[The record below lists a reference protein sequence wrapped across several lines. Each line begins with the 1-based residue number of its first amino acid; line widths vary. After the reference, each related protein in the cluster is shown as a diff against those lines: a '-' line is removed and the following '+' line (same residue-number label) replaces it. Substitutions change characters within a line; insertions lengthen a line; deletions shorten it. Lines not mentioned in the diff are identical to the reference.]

1 MIPPLSGVS
10 LSGGHAAVAILC
22 DVSGRDLGKDRPDTD
37 ILGTMADLLLTGN
50 LATWTQNDPAEVDAD
65 PFAIDLIAKISE
77 LFCFLGGHPDW
88 TLEPGED
95 QAPFDVRMLALMV
108 AKRSY
113 ENPTRIIAEASIG
126 PIGGDRFADAQALF
140 TDLTETE
147 RETVTK
153 YNPDGDP
160 NPTGGAVFTIPTT
173 MGEEPT
179 LQQTSPL
186 YMGDNQQIGLAA
198 SPDPREWMVP
208 MFNPGD
214 PGDDSLYQEI

>member
-1 MIPPLSGVS
+1 
-10 LSGGHAAVAILC
+10 
-22 DVSGRDLGKDRPDTD
+22 
-37 ILGTMADLLLTGN
+37 MADLLLSGT
-50 LATWTQNDPAEVDAD
+50 LATWTQNDPVEVAED
-65 PFAIDLIAKISE
+65 PFATSLITTISE

-113 ENPTRIIAEASIG
+113 ENPTRIIAEGSIG

-140 TDLTETE
+140 TDLSETE
-147 RETVTK
+147 RATITA

-160 NPTGGAVFTIPTT
+160 NPTGGVLFTISTT
-173 MGEEPT
+173 WEDASI

-186 YMGDNQQIGLAA
+186 YMADNQQINLAA
-198 SPDPREWMVP
+198 SADPRSWDIP
-208 MFNPGD
+208 MFSPGD
-214 PGDDSLYQEI
+214 PGDDSNYVTG